1 VTWNNT
7 NFTIPIPA
15 GGQQPILPRPFPH
28 PPTFALPGQ
37 RAPSPSG
44 NRPEQ
49 ILARIRV
56 AMDFARQEANNVR
69 VLLQPTGGQNGAE
82 SALAAANPPPWRV
95 DQIRLAVRNL
105 VGGLDNIDR
114 ALSSIVADPLMAQNR
129 DLVSLQQSIT
139 ELRSDAV
146 DFTRILANLRGTSS
160 SSTSA
165 TPATP
170 SAPITG
176 TNSAAATHTQT
187 PSEFP
192 PELFILS
199 SPQGPV
205 GMLFDQR
212 GVYTTPP
219 MASTLPFQT
228 FSQHFATNRQIIAG
242 IGQQIAQNA
251 FHTPNSQGAPQPV
264 QAQQP
269 AAGAQPG
276 AAPQQIQNQAQNQAQ
291 NAPQNRPAAPE
302 QDRVALVAG
311 HLWLLFK
318 LACFVYFF
326 AGGGGWYRPIAL
338 GLIAGIVYLAQIG
351 LFDAQFAIVRRHF
364 EALLPLAERAAQPPN
379 AANGAQGVRNRRV
392 EPGRNLSPQE
402 AAQRLVQQ
410 RQDQRFGWIRETMR
424 STERAFAIFVA
435 SLWPGIGERMVQAQE
450 ERERAERA
458 AEEERQRQREEEE
471 TRRQEQEK
479 KDAEKAEDTA
489 VEARP
494 AEGSSDATSSSK
506 GKERAV
512 DSEAGA

>member
-1 VTWNNT
+1 
-7 NFTIPIPA
+7 
-15 GGQQPILPRPFPH
+15 
-28 PPTFALPGQ
+28 
-37 RAPSPSG
+37 
-44 NRPEQ
+44 
-49 ILARIRV
+49 
-56 AMDFARQEANNVR
+56 
-69 VLLQPTGGQNGAE
+69 
-82 SALAAANPPPWRV
+82 
-95 DQIRLAVRNL
+95 
-105 VGGLDNIDR
+105 
-114 ALSSIVADPLMAQNR
+114 
-129 DLVSLQQSIT
+129 
-139 ELRSDAV
+139 
-146 DFTRILANLRGTSS
+146 
-160 SSTSA
+160 
-165 TPATP
+165 
-170 SAPITG
+170 
-176 TNSAAATHTQT
+176 
-187 PSEFP
+187 
-192 PELFILS
+192 
-199 SPQGPV
+199 
-205 GMLFDQR
+205 
-212 GVYTTPP
+212 

-251 FHTPNSQGAPQPV
+251 FHTPNPQGAPQPA

-276 AAPQQIQNQAQNQAQ
+276 AAPQQIQNQAQHQAE
-291 NAPQNRPAAPE
+291 NPPQNRPAAPAPE

-379 AANGAQGVRNRRV
+379 AANGNAQGARNRRV

-450 ERERAERA
+450 EREQAERA

-479 KDAEKAEDTA
+479 KDAEKGEGGDALAETPPA
-489 VEARP
+489 VE
-494 AEGSSDATSSSK
+494 GSSK